1 MQMTPQMGYD
11 RAITVFSPDG
21 RLFQVEYA
29 REAVKRGTT
38 AAGIKAK
45 DGVVLLVDK
54 RITSRLIE
62 AESIEKIFQIDS
74 HIGVATSGLVADARS
89 LVDRARVE
97 AQINKVSYDENIGV
111 EVLAKK
117 ICDHKQS
124 CTQYGGVRPYGTAL
138 LIAGVDD
145 TRPRLFESDPSG
157 ALLEY
162 KATAIGA
169 GRNTFMEVF
178 EADYRGDLT
187 IDEAIT
193 LGMTALYKS
202 TEGKLDASTLEVGVV
217 TMQDRSFR
225 KLAEEEVQQ
234 YVAKVIEEHKSEVK
248 EDTGSG
254 SDNDAS
260 SE

>member
-1 MQMTPQMGYD
+1 MTPQMGYD

-45 DGVVLLVDK
+45 EGVVLLVDK

-117 ICDHKQS
+117 ICDHKQNY
-124 CTQYGGVRPYGTAL
+124 TQFGGVRPYGTAL

-178 EADYRGDLT
+178 EAEYRGDLS
-187 IDEAIT
+187 IDEAIL

-202 TEGKLDASTLEVGVV
+202 TEGKIDAATLEVGVV
-217 TMQDRSFR
+217 TLQDRTFR

-234 YVAKVIEEHKSEVK
+234 YVSKVLEEQKKEVK
-248 EDTGSG
+248 EDAGSV
-254 SDNDAS
+254 SDNGAAG
-260 SE
+260 E

>member
-1 MQMTPQMGYD
+1 
-11 RAITVFSPDG
+11 
-21 RLFQVEYA
+21 
-29 REAVKRGTT
+29 
-38 AAGIKAK
+38 
-45 DGVVLLVDK
+45 
-54 RITSRLIE
+54 
-62 AESIEKIFQIDS
+62 
-74 HIGVATSGLVADARS
+74 VADARS

-124 CTQYGGVRPYGTAL
+124 YTQYGGVRPYGTAL

>member
-45 DGVVLLVDK
+45 EGVVLLVDK

-74 HIGVATSGLVADARS
+74 HIGVAPSGLVADARS

-117 ICDHKQS
+117 ICDHKQNY
-124 CTQYGGVRPYGTAL
+124 TQFGGVRPYGTAL

-178 EADYRGDLT
+178 EAEYRGDLS
-187 IDEAIT
+187 IDEAIL

-202 TEGKLDASTLEVGVV
+202 TEGKIDAATLEVGVV
-217 TMQDRSFR
+217 TLQDRTFR

-234 YVAKVIEEHKSEVK
+234 YVSKVLEEQKKEVK
-248 EDTGSG
+248 EDAGSV
-254 SDNDAS
+254 SDNGAAG
-260 SE
+260 E